1 MSSLAG
7 KSAVVT
13 GSTSGIGLGILRVL
27 AAEGCAVVMNG
38 LGDAKEIE
46 AARAAIE
53 SESGQ
58 PVRFHPADMSR
69 PAEIA
74 EMGAFAEKEFG
85 QVDILVNNAGIQFV
99 ARVEEFPPEKWD
111 AILAIN
117 LSSAFHMIRAVLPGM
132 RERKSGRIINIASAH
147 GISASPFKCAYVAA
161 KHGLLGLA
169 KTVALETAEENITCN
184 AICPGYVLTPLV
196 ESQVTDTART
206 RGIPPGN
213 RPARRDAGAPADKAL
228 CVDGRGRRNGRL
240 FVRRLR
246 RRSHR
251 RRAFHRRR
259 VVGALTR
266 GCGWGGLIRCAGRA
280 LERSFGAATA
290 VTENTRRELFHP
302 RRRAVSCEAALRILS
317 RWGVMPA
324 WRRRFRIFSF
334 RYREMKIPE

>member
-1 MSSLAG
+1 MRFLFFEGGGVFAYNFSMSSLAG

-13 GSTSGIGLGILRVL
+13 GSTSGIGLGILRAL

-161 KHGLLGLA
+161 KHGMLGLA

-196 ESQVTDTART
+196 ESQVADTART
-206 RGIPPGN
+206 RGIPPETV
-213 RPARRDAGAPADKAL
+213 RRDVMLARQPTKRFVSTEEVAAMVVYLCGDSAAG
-228 CVDGRGRRNGRL
+228 V
-240 FVRRLR
+240 
-246 RRSHR
+246 
-251 RRAFHRRR
+251 
-259 VVGALTR
+259 T
-266 GCGWGGLIRCAGRA
+266 
-280 LERSFGAATA
+280 GAA
-290 VTENTRRELFHP
+290 L
-302 RRRAVSCEAALRILS
+302 SIDGGWSAL
-317 RWGVMPA
+317 
-324 WRRRFRIFSF
+324 
-334 RYREMKIPE
+334 

>member
-13 GSTSGIGLGILRVL
+13 GSTSGIGLGILRAL

-53 SESGQ
+53 AESGQ

-74 EMGAFAEKEFG
+74 DLGAFAEKEFG
-85 QVDILVNNAGIQFV
+85 KVDILVNNAGIQFV

-147 GISASPFKCAYVAA
+147 GLSASPFKCAYVAA

-196 ESQVTDTART
+196 ESQVADTART
-206 RGIPPGN
+206 RGIPPETVQ
-213 RPARRDAGAPADKAL
+213 RDVLLARQPTKRFVSVEEVAAMVVYLCGDSAAG
-228 CVDGRGRRNGRL
+228 V
-240 FVRRLR
+240 
-246 RRSHR
+246 
-251 RRAFHRRR
+251 
-259 VVGALTR
+259 T
-266 GCGWGGLIRCAGRA
+266 
-280 LERSFGAATA
+280 GAA
-290 VTENTRRELFHP
+290 L
-302 RRRAVSCEAALRILS
+302 SIDGGWSAL
-317 RWGVMPA
+317 
-324 WRRRFRIFSF
+324 
-334 RYREMKIPE
+334 